1 MTPSHP
7 HENIVDGSTG
17 CQTQPID
24 GPRSCARYC
33 CNFLVRLK
41 SQKKSLPLL
50 SPLQT
55 NRPSGL
61 TAISHAYPA
70 TLCPSNFFF
79 FWGEYRSPGRCARHT
94 IYEHEREVIATNV
107 SIRGLQRQSHK
118 GKLSSNEVFEGRV
131 FVLST
136 Q

>member
-1 MTPSHP
+1 MVKVKSRGEERMNEMLSLNVDMYKIPKQRVQIEHMEHISSARLQSYILKLYCHILMTPSQP

-55 NRPSGL
+55 NLPSGL

-70 TLCPSNFFF
+70 TLCPSNFFL
-79 FWGEYRSPGRCARHT
+79 R
-94 IYEHEREVIATNV
+94 
-107 SIRGLQRQSHK
+107 
-118 GKLSSNEVFEGRV
+118 
-131 FVLST
+131 
-136 Q
+136 